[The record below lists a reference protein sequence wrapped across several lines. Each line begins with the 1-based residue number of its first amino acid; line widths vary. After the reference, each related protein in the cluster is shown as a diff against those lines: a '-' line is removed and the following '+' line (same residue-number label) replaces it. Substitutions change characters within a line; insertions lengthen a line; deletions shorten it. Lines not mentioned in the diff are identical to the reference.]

1 MNVAPGLMFM
11 WQLLQRPVVP
21 FITSGFAD
29 VKFAWNEAC
38 AHSLPCT
45 PATVETPFCVWQKL
59 QSRAETLM
67 SVCVI

>member
-1 MNVAPGLMFM
+1 VKLAAGLTFM
-11 WQLLQRPVVP
+11 WQSLQRPVVP

-29 VKFAWNEAC
+29 VKLAWNEAC

-59 QSRAETLM
+59 QSRLETLM
-67 SVCVI
+67 SACVI